1 MFLAWVIF
9 VLTTIFLQHNLPFKP
24 TLYNKQLDSM
34 KTINP
39 ENNTTNSFRKWF
51 TLSNISTMVMLAFI
65 VAMLVI
71 PNVKAFVI
79 QNLMKVGLFQPSV
92 PPVNQN
98 SNTEALTQENTQDV
112 VFKDGNGNTVSLS
125 ELKGKVVF
133 LNFWATWC
141 PPCIAEM
148 PSINELKKR
157 YKGKEEIVFLMVDAD
172 SNYEKSTKF
181 MQKRGYDLP
190 VSIAVSSVPD
200 NIFDGSLPTTLIL
213 DKQGRLSFKHEGS
226 ADYKNQKIVDFIDQL
241 LVE

>member
-1 MFLAWVIF
+1 
-9 VLTTIFLQHNLPFKP
+9 
-24 TLYNKQLDSM
+24 M

-39 ENNTTNSFRKWF
+39 ENNTGNNFRKWF
-51 TLSNISTMVMLAFI
+51 TLSNISTMLMLAFI
-65 VAMLVI
+65 VAMLVN

-92 PPVNQN
+92 PSVNQN
-98 SNTEALTQENTQDV
+98 STPQVVSQESVQDV
-112 VFKDGNGNTVSLS
+112 IFKDGKGNTVSLS

-172 SNYEKSTKF
+172 GDYQKSTKF

-190 VSIAVSSVPD
+190 VSVAVSSVPD

-213 DKQGRLSFKHEGS
+213 DKQGRLAFKHEGS

-241 LVE
+241 LAK

>member
-1 MFLAWVIF
+1 
-9 VLTTIFLQHNLPFKP
+9 
-24 TLYNKQLDSM
+24 M